1 MMRFEEWEPIY
12 ERILADFGYD
22 RKRDEEAAAVAAEAI
37 SRMSWKEVS
46 VEELRGVIEGKDVL
60 VCGAAPCLREE
71 LRNIDPFE
79 YVVLAAD
86 GATSVVLECGV
97 LPDLIVS
104 DLDGYLP
111 DIIYASRLG
120 AIVVAHAHG
129 DNIDMIRRVLPEL
142 SRVLC
147 TTQARPL
154 PPHVHNFGG
163 FTDGDR
169 CVFIAKEFGAA
180 SIKLVGFDFEDK
192 SVSATKQRKLRWAR
206 RLIEQALRDC

>member
-1 MMRFEEWEPIY
+1 M
-12 ERILADFGYD
+12 
-22 RKRDEEAAAVAAEAI
+22 
-37 SRMSWKEVS
+37 
-46 VEELRGVIEGKDVL
+46 IEGKSVL

-71 LRNIDPFE
+71 LRSIDAFE

-97 LPDLIVS
+97 LPDVIVS

-129 DNIDMIRRVLPEL
+129 DNIGKIRRVLPEL

-169 CVFIAKEFGAA
+169 CVFLAKELGAA
-180 SIKLVGFDFEDK
+180 SVKLVGFDFED
-192 SVSATKQRKLRWAR
+192 TKVNLTKRRKLKWAK